1 MAKPDASIDE
11 GRLRLETFVSDM
23 QEQFAGAATV
33 YFGKDDPGIDRL
45 PSGSLMFDWATHGGM
60 PKGRMSQLF
69 GPASSGKTSLA
80 INAAKRTLDD
90 GGAVFWGAAEDF
102 DWSYAARIGVDPQ
115 TRAFA
120 FVRAEQ
126 GNVLLDVVVEATRSG
141 LFDMIVVDSIAVLRN
156 YQYLL
161 DKDEAFQKGVG
172 KRKMGGE
179 AAMIG
184 EFTARV
190 FGGFSRLGYIDWRR
204 RQLREQ
210 IAGVRAMKETKARKE
225 QIDKLAAAEQDMV
238 GKPPPAVVLIN
249 QVRAKDTSFTGGGG
263 LDEPG
268 GNALKHNKALD
279 VHFRHMGALYEGQA
293 EKGDA
298 AEGGGDG
305 GASSDG
311 KVRGDLLARR
321 TNMFVAKCKVGVPHR
336 EGSLLLGQADRA
348 GYRVGVFDDADAAL
362 QLGLRYGVIEKAGS
376 WYTFADDVRAQG
388 SVRFKD
394 MLRAVPDAVRLIMAD
409 VAARVPA

>member
-1 MAKPDASIDE
+1 MSAKPDASINE

-23 QEQFAGAATV
+23 QEQFAGTATV
-33 YFGKDDPGIDRL
+33 YFGKDDPGIERM
-45 PSGSLMFDWATHGGM
+45 PSGALMFDWATHGGF
-60 PKGRMSQLF
+60 PRGRMTQLF

-90 GGAVFWGAAEDF
+90 GGTVFWGAAEDF
-102 DWSYAARIGVDPQ
+102 DWAYAGRIGVDPQ

-126 GNVLLDVVVEATRSG
+126 GNVLLDVIVEAVRSG
-141 LFDMIVVDSIAVLRN
+141 LFDMVVVDSIAVLRN
-156 YQYLL
+156 YQYLM
-161 DKDEAFQKGVG
+161 DKDETFQKGVG

-190 FGGFSRLGYIDWRR
+190 FGGFSRLGWIDWRR
-204 RQLREQ
+204 RQIREQ
-210 IAGVRAMKETKARKE
+210 VAGVRAMKETKTRKE
-225 QIDKLAAAEQDMV
+225 QIAKLEEAGQSLTDKT
-238 GKPPPAVVLIN
+238 PPAVVLIN

-293 EKGDA
+293 EKGDVQEQG
-298 AEGGGDG
+298 AEGS
-305 GASSDG
+305 ASDG

-321 TNMFVAKCKVGVPHR
+321 TNLFVAKCKVGTPHR

-362 QLGLRYGVIEKAGS
+362 QLGLRYGVIEKTGS
-376 WYTFADDVRAQG
+376 WYTFAEDIRAQG
-388 SVRFKD
+388 SSRFKD
-394 MLRAVPDAVRLIMAD
+394 MLRAVPDAIRLIMAD
-409 VAARVPA
+409 VVAKAAA